1 MSIWYDSNFVV
12 GVAFVLFIALLW
24 YLGAHR
30 LIGRALDDRAAKI
43 RAELD
48 EARRLREEA
57 QELFADFER
66 RQKQVAGQAD
76 EIVAHAKAEA
86 EQAAER
92 AKADIAVSIQRR
104 LKAADEQIALAEANA
119 IRQVKDQAVTVAI
132 AAAADVLRERLGDD
146 RQQQL
151 VDEAIQEVGQRLH

>member
-132 AAAADVLRERLGDD
+132 AAAADVLRERLGED